1 MSSAAA
7 GLFRQYAPDSPS
19 PRHHLWSIQY
29 LRAIAASM
37 VVYHHARDR
46 LPEFTAA
53 LPSPIG
59 QAGVD
64 LFFVISGFIM
74 VVTTWSRPT
83 GPGAFMLRRA
93 IRIVPAYWIYTT
105 LLAFVIV
112 AFPSALRLTVTP
124 EHYPYSRLF
133 IPHMSPFNQVAPLL
147 QPGWTLN
154 YEMFF
159 YLAFAVAL
167 TSSAAYRVM
176 VVMLMLGGLIVAGW
190 LFPPSDPALLTY
202 TSPLMLEFV
211 FGAVIGHLYAMGQLE
226 RLGTAA
232 GWSMM
237 AAGAALAAIA
247 TAFILP
253 TRPLFDF
260 DDATIRVTTYGV
272 AGALVVTGALAWET
286 AAPMTRPSRPMQFLG
301 LVGDASYSLYLTHL
315 IAIGLL
321 RVVWTKLSLGTEGLP
336 WALAF
341 VAGSFVTSIALA
353 VPAYRLLEQPLT
365 RAAQRIVK
373 NRLTIANV

>member
-1 MSSAAA
+1 
-7 GLFRQYAPDSPS
+7 
-19 PRHHLWSIQY
+19 
-29 LRAIAASM
+29 M

-46 LPEFTAA
+46 LPEFIEV

-74 VVTTWSRPT
+74 VVTTWSSPIS
-83 GPGAFMLRRA
+83 PGGFMLRRM
-93 IRIVPAYWIYTT
+93 IRIAPTYWIYTT
-105 LLAFVIV
+105 LLALVV
-112 AFPSALRLTVTP
+112 VVFPSALKLNVTP
-124 EHYPYSRLF
+124 GHYLYSLLF

-159 YLAFAVAL
+159 YLVFAVTL
-167 TSSAAYRVM
+167 TSSAAYRV
-176 VVMLMLGGLIVAGW
+176 VVVTLLLGGLIVAGW
-190 LFPPSDPALLTY
+190 LFPPTDPVLLTY

-211 FGAVIGHLYAMGQLE
+211 FGAAIGHLYATSRLD
-226 RLGTAA
+226 RLGAAA

-237 AAGAALAAIA
+237 AAGAALAVSA

-260 DDATIRVTTYGV
+260 SDATSRVTTYGV
-272 AGALVVTGALAWET
+272 AGALMVMGAVASET
-286 AAPMTRPSRPMQFLG
+286 AARRTEPSRPLQFLG

-315 IAIGLL
+315 VAIGLQ
-321 RVVWTKLSLGTEGLP
+321 RVVWTKLGLGTEGLA
-336 WALAF
+336 WTLAF
-341 VAGSFVTSIALA
+341 VAGAFVTSIALA
-353 VPAYRLLEQPLT
+353 ILAYRLIEQPLT
-365 RAAQRIVK
+365 RAAQRMVK
-373 NRLTIANV
+373 NRSAVANV

>member
-1 MSSAAA
+1 
-7 GLFRQYAPDSPS
+7 
-19 PRHHLWSIQY
+19 
-29 LRAIAASM
+29 M

-46 LPEFTAA
+46 LPEFTEA

-74 VVTTWSRPT
+74 VVTTWSKPT
-83 GPGAFMLRRA
+83 SPGAFMLRRL
-93 IRIVPAYWIYTT
+93 IRIAPTYWIYTT
-105 LLAFVIV
+105 LLALVIV
-112 AFPSALRLTVTP
+112 VFPSVLKLNVTP
-124 EHYPYSRLF
+124 GHYLYSLLF
-133 IPHMSPFNQVAPLL
+133 IPHVSPHDQVAPLL

-159 YLAFAVAL
+159 YFVFAVGL
-167 TSSAAYRVM
+167 TSPTSYRV
-176 VVMLMLGGLIVAGW
+176 VIVTLMLASLIVAGW
-190 LFPPSDPALLTY
+190 LFPPSDPVLLTY
-202 TSPLMLEFV
+202 TSPLMLEFI
-211 FGAVIGHLYAMGQLE
+211 FGAVIGHVYSRRRLD
-226 RLGTAA
+226 RLGGAA

-237 AAGAALAAIA
+237 AAGAAMAVIA

-260 DDATIRVTTYGV
+260 GDATIRVTTYGV

-286 AAPMTRPSRPMQFLG
+286 AARRTKPSRPLQFLG

-315 IAIGLL
+315 VSIGLL
-321 RVVWTKLSLGTEGLP
+321 RIVWIKLGMGTEGLP

-341 VAGSFVTSIALA
+341 VASAFVVSIALA
-353 VPAYRLLEQPLT
+353 LPAYALLEQPLT
-365 RAAQRIVK
+365 RAAQKMLK
-373 NRLTIANV
+373 NRLAIANV